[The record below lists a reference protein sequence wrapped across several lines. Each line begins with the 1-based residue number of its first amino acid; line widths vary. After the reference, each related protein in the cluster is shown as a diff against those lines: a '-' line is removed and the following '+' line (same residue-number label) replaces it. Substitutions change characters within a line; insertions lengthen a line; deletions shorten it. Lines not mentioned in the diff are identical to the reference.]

1 MTAMYWLAFAFGVL
15 WGLWAGQA
23 SQRRSRLGRVFPGTF
38 PPPTLSVQWQL
49 A

>member
-1 MTAMYWLAFAFGVL
+1 MTSMYWLAFAFG
-15 WGLWAGQA
+15 GLWAGQA

-38 PPPTLSVQWQL
+38 SPPTLSVQWRL